1 MFSMLFMLFAL
12 CMLTSCNFGNKPK
25 LPKPPFEVPINLS
38 HKGVV
43 ADFDVRVTKYD
54 IYNFEIRFMYLGEDR
69 SEREYVRKLV
79 GGLHEPTLVPT
90 PVKLTIFKKHVQNE
104 QVFYQITIKDSET
117 NSFSY
122 DYFAKT
128 IGYCDLPRGEYRFV
142 LESLAQPQE
151 YASVPTLF
159 HIGTEPKLVFIPI
172 NIDRSK
178 SCPQ

>member
-1 MFSMLFMLFAL
+1 MLFAL
-12 CMLTSCNFGNKPK
+12 YMLTSCNFGNKSK
-25 LPKPPFEVPINLS
+25 LPKPPFETSIDLARE
-38 HKGVV
+38 GVV
-43 ADFDVRVTKYD
+43 ADFDIRVTKYD

-90 PVKLTIFKKHVQNE
+90 PVKLTIYKKHVQNE

-117 NSFSY
+117 SSFSY